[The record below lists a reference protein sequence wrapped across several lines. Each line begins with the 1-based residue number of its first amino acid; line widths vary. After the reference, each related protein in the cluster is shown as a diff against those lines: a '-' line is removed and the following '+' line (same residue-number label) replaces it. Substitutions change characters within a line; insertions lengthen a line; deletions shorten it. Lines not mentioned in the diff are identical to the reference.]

1 MNRSWPL
8 AAESLRA
15 SLGFVS
21 PIQTSERLDGE
32 NLTFLS
38 EGTIAEAL
46 PMAIGQGQR
55 TRGLGSQP
63 PPCRSD

>member
-1 MNRSWPL
+1 MRRRAGDESPLEYRGYASAVNRSWPL

-46 PMAIGQGQR
+46 
-55 TRGLGSQP
+55 
-63 PPCRSD
+63 